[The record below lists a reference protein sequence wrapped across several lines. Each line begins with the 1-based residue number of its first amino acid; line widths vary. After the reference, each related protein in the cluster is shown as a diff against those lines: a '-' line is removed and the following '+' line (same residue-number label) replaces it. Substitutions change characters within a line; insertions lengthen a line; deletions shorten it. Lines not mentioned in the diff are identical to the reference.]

1 MPATVYVRLKR
12 LITEQLGVDEDEI
25 TPQISFTDDLNAAPE
40 ELMDLIMALE
50 EEFGVEVDEEEVE
63 KIIRDAATVQDVVE
77 YIRDNLDE

>member
-25 TPQISFTDDLNAAPE
+25 TPQVSFTDDLNAAPE

-50 EEFGVEVDEEEVE
+50 EEFGVEVDEEEVG

>member
-1 MPATVYVRLKR
+1 MPATVYARFKR

-25 TPQISFTDDLNAAPE
+25 TPYASFTDDLNAAPE
-40 ELMDLIMALE
+40 ELMDLLMALE
-50 EEFGVEVDEEEVE
+50 EEFGIEVDEGEVE